1 MLKFR
6 SVPLFSILAASG
18 WSTVAL
24 AQEAPEAGFNAH
36 GFVLTAYDGDA
47 RDLLTVQR
55 PGRFNQGEYWFGGLF
70 EYADAPLVYVTEDGE
85 TPFLDDIVALNLQV
99 GVAAH
104 DRIRLDAALPLFLS
118 SEGLAGNQGVDLSD
132 IRLGAMVALVRPA
145 DDEDGGGFGL
155 GFTPT
160 LDIPMG
166 DDTQFV
172 GNSGFAGGLKLAAT
186 YELSKLTLSADLGAQ
201 FNPAIELENLGG
213 SDSLLAG
220 LGVGYLFDPMTGIN
234 VEGHFSPPFSE
245 AQAGD
250 NTTEDVAGTASPSE
264 ILLSFR
270 KRTASGFHFTLGGA
284 KSISRGAGAAPY
296 RIFLGAGYG
305 QIGEP
310 TPKDTDLDGI
320 VDKLD
325 ACPEQ
330 PETRNAY
337 QDEDGCPDRLG
348 KVFISVSYDGAPW
361 PQAEVD
367 VTGDDSFSRVST
379 NEPFSF
385 DAMPS
390 SHWVASA
397 RYGSCLT
404 GDGAIQATE
413 DDVQLDLELQITEA
427 ATVAYRVT
435 EKGVGPV
442 EGATVTYTSEADECL
457 PKGPLSTN
465 DQGKGAHKVGSGK
478 HFVVVQADG
487 YAIHRQ
493 SLTVSAGEN
502 QLVEVELKPTKIK
515 LEEKKIVILEKVYF
529 ETAKAVIKP
538 VSFELLDEV
547 ATTLVTNPQ
556 IGKVEVSGHTDSRGS
571 DSYNLKLSDDRA
583 KAVLEYLTNR
593 GVKAERLVAQGYGE
607 TKPIASNR
615 TDSGRAQNRR
625 VEFTIL
631 GEHASRAALQ
641 AAEGGESNE

>member
-1 MLKFR
+1 MLKLR
-6 SVPLFSILAASG
+6 SFPPLLLLAAAG
-18 WSTVAL
+18 WSPVAF
-24 AQEAPEAGFNAH
+24 AQDVPEAGFNAH

-70 EYADAPLVYVTEDGE
+70 EYADAPLIYVTEQGE
-85 TPFLDDIVALNLQV
+85 TPYLDEIVALNLQL

-104 DRIRLDAALPLFLS
+104 DRVRFDAAIPVFLS
-118 SEGLAGNQGVDLSD
+118 SQGLGGSQGVDPSD

-145 DDEDGGGFGL
+145 DDEDGGGLGL
-155 GFTPT
+155 GLAPT
-160 LDIPMG
+160 LDIPVG
-166 DDTQFV
+166 DDTEFL
-172 GNSGFAGGLKLAAT
+172 GNSGFAGGVKLAAT
-186 YELSKLTLSADLGAQ
+186 YEFTRLTLSADLGAQ
-201 FNPAIELENLGG
+201 FNPEIELENLGG

-220 LGVGYLFDPMTGIN
+220 LGVGYLFDPMTGIS
-234 VEGHFSPPFSE
+234 VEGHFAPPFSE
-245 AQAGD
+245 AEPGD
-250 NTTEDVAGTASPSE
+250 NTAEDVAGTASPAE
-264 ILLSFR
+264 VLLSFR

-284 KSISRGAGAAPY
+284 KSVTRGAGAAPY
-296 RIFLGAGYG
+296 RVFLGAGYG

-320 VDKLD
+320 MDKLD

-348 KVFISVSYDGAPW
+348 QVFVGVSYDGAPW

-367 VTGDDSFSRVST
+367 IMGDDSFSRVST
-379 NEPFSF
+379 NQPFSF
-385 DAMPS
+385 EALPES
-390 SHWVASA
+390 QWVASA

-404 GDGAIQATE
+404 ADGAIQAT
-413 DDVQLDLELQITEA
+413 DGDVQLDLELQITEF
-427 ATVAYRVT
+427 ATVAYRVS

-442 EGATVTYTSEADECL
+442 EGATVTYSSEADECL
-457 PKGPLSTN
+457 PRGVLSTN
-465 DQGKGAHKVGSGK
+465 DKGKGAHKVGAGK

-515 LEEKKIVILEKVYF
+515 LEDKKIVILEKVYF

-538 VSFELLDEV
+538 ISFELLDEV
-547 ATTLVTNPQ
+547 ATTLVANPQ

-571 DSYNLKLSDDRA
+571 DSYNLTLSDDRA
-583 KAVLEYLTNR
+583 KAVLEYLVSR

-607 TKPIASNR
+607 TRPIASNR
-615 TDSGRAQNRR
+615 TSSGRAQNRR

-631 GEHASRAALQ
+631 GEHASRAALE
-641 AAEGGESNE
+641 AAEGSGSNE